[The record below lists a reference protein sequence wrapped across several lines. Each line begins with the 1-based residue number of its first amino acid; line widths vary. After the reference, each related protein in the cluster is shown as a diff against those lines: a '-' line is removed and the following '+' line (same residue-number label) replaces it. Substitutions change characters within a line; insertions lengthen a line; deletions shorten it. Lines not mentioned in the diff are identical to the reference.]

1 MRVLKSLFILLL
13 VLLLPLA
20 VVAQEEAETP
30 EETSVIL
37 GNAGDDGVLV
47 VPYGSEANTAT
58 TEQVETLARGLFTLL
73 WNTAYIPFAAPLVMV
88 LTALSKRLPLKISS
102 PTYVFFWTIV
112 TWALYLAATHIGYAN
127 QFESVV
133 TSLATLGATFLGLTI
148 TPVAAGGLFKYA
160 NKHNVALIG
169 TAKTPQAPVYDL
181 TTTAGQMQALADL
194 LKALQQ
200 PAPAE
205 VPAPEA
211 QKVPLHEA
219 APA

>member
-20 VVAQEEAETP
+20 VMAQEETS
-30 EETSVIL
+30 EEAPVVL

-47 VPYGSEANTAT
+47 VPYGSEANAAT

-73 WNTAYIPFAAPLVMV
+73 WNTAYIPFAAPLVLV

-102 PTYVFFWTIV
+102 PTYVFFWTVI

-133 TSLATLGATFLGLTI
+133 TSLATLGATMLGLTI
-148 TPVAAGGLFKYA
+148 TPVAAGGLYKYA
-160 NKHNVALIG
+160 NKNNVALIG
-169 TAKTPQAPVYDL
+169 KSNTPQLPAYDL
-181 TTTAGQMQALADL
+181 TTLEGKMQALTDL
-194 LKALQQ
+194 VKALQQ
-200 PAPAE
+200 P
-205 VPAPEA
+205 VPSEAATPEA
-211 QKVPLHEA
+211 QKVPINEAA